1 MGYDFP
7 SFNSES
13 YTGIMIIKKLFI
25 FFSFIVLSTSAF
37 NQVVYEFEDSLQE
50 KRFYSLISEIRCPKC
65 TSGSIASS
73 DAPVSRDLKNK
84 IYQLVLDGSTDK
96 EIKTYVS
103 ERFGDFSD
111 YRPALEGSNY
121 LLWFGPFIFLGLM
134 LVIFFIKRRV

>member
-1 MGYDFP
+1 
-7 SFNSES
+7 
-13 YTGIMIIKKLFI
+13 MIIKKLFI
-25 FFSFIVLSTSAF
+25 FISFILLSTSAF
-37 NQVVYEFEDSLQE
+37 NQVIYEFEDSLQE
-50 KRFYSLISEIRCPKC
+50 KRFYSLISEIRCPKW

-84 IYQLVLDGSTDK
+84 VYELVLDGSTDK

-121 LLWFGPFIFLGLM
+121 LLWFGPFMFLGLM

>member
-1 MGYDFP
+1 M
-7 SFNSES
+7 
-13 YTGIMIIKKLFI
+13 
-25 FFSFIVLSTSAF
+25 
-37 NQVVYEFEDSLQE
+37 VYEFNDSLQE
-50 KRFYSLISEIRCPKC
+50 KRFYALISEIRCPKC

-84 IYQLVLDGSTDK
+84 VYELVLAGSTDQ
-96 EIKTYVS
+96 EIKKYVS

-121 LLWFGPFIFLGLM
+121 FLWFGPFVFLGLM

>member
-1 MGYDFP
+1 
-7 SFNSES
+7 
-13 YTGIMIIKKLFI
+13 MIIKKLFI
-25 FFSFIVLSTSAF
+25 FVSFILLSTSAF
-37 NQVVYEFEDSLQE
+37 NQVIYEFEDSLQE

-84 IYQLVLDGSTDK
+84 VYELVLDGSTDK

-103 ERFGDFSD
+103 ERFGNFSD

-121 LLWFGPFIFLGLM
+121 LLWFGPFIFLALM
-134 LVIFFIKRRV
+134 LAIFFIKRRV

>member
-1 MGYDFP
+1 
-7 SFNSES
+7 
-13 YTGIMIIKKLFI
+13 MIIKKLFI
-25 FFSFIVLSTSAF
+25 FISFILLSTSAF

-84 IYQLVLDGSTDK
+84 VYELVLDGSTDK

-121 LLWFGPFIFLGLM
+121 LLWFGPFIFLALM
-134 LVIFFIKRRV
+134 LAIFFIKRRV

>member
-1 MGYDFP
+1 
-7 SFNSES
+7 
-13 YTGIMIIKKLFI
+13 MIIKKLFI
-25 FFSFIVLSTSAF
+25 FISFILLSTSAF
-37 NQVVYEFEDSLQE
+37 NQVIYEFEDSLQE

-84 IYQLVLDGSTDK
+84 VYELVLDGSTDK

-103 ERFGDFSD
+103 DRFGDFSD

-121 LLWFGPFIFLGLM
+121 LLWFGPFIFLALM
-134 LVIFFIKRRV
+134 LAIFFIKRRV

>member
-1 MGYDFP
+1 
-7 SFNSES
+7 
-13 YTGIMIIKKLFI
+13 MIIKKLFI

-84 IYQLVLDGSTDK
+84 VYELVLAGSTDQ
-96 EIKTYVS
+96 EIKKYVS

-121 LLWFGPFIFLGLM
+121 FLWFGPFVFLGLM